1 MSVHFACFSSSQ
13 QGEQNGLG
21 IPTSA
26 THSDMSHG
34 PGTVEHWQQW
44 WSQTIRPQPGMPGG
58 YKGGPTD
65 DGPLPPLNNISSGT
79 RGMGA
84 TQQYAVPS
92 YEPMRSTYA
101 GSRQAEAAMMRAAG
115 TGNRLLTSSYPD
127 SLRCVNGF
135 LTVCILLRCTMLSW
149 SHVPFSHM
157 QVRAREFQLQ
167 FQDDTAKSPQSRWL
181 CWARAGNRHAEAHE
195 RVALRHGCKGGRQS
209 RHKGAAVEP

>member
-1 MSVHFACFSSSQ
+1 MSVHFACFSRSQ

-58 YKGGPTD
+58 YQGGPTD

-149 SHVPFSHM
+149 SAVLAH
-157 QVRAREFQLQ
+157 
-167 FQDDTAKSPQSRWL
+167 
-181 CWARAGNRHAEAHE
+181 AGTCKRIP
-195 RVALRHGCKGGRQS
+195 VTISGRHG
-209 RHKGAAVEP
+209 